1 MVSELWNSVLFLAPI
16 FFLFTLTF
24 CAGFVIG
31 RITKVDKPR
40 TWE

>member
-1 MVSELWNSVLFLAPI
+1 MLGELWNSVLFLAPI

-31 RITKVDKPR
+31 RITKVDKPQ
-40 TWE
+40 TY